1 MQPSGPSTLQD
12 PACPQVRRRLAR
24 LVTVAVLALATL
36 QLPVLVAPGARA
48 APIPTDLPLA
58 APTGHPEV
66 PRLPAPTGPHRVGTL
81 TVHMVDRSRPDPWC
95 PPSPYAS

>member
-1 MQPSGPSTLQD
+1 MQPSGPSTVQD
-12 PACPQVRRRLAR
+12 PPCPQARRRRLAR
-24 LVTVAVLALATL
+24 LVTVAVLALAM
-36 QLPVLVAPGARA
+36 LPVLVAPGAGA

-58 APTGHPEV
+58 APAGHPEV

-81 TVHMVDRSRPDPWC
+81 TVHMVDRSRPDPLV